1 MKAPHAASPADRR
14 AADAGTG
21 SQRGGMARRIY
32 AALAAL
38 LFSAGLLMLGALP
51 PAQATASAQARATST
66 WPSLLPT
73 PTPRPATRTPVS
85 RPAAPAPPAATAAPR
100 PAAAAG
106 ALIID
111 HTSIEAFDRIPDAY
125 IAKAAA
131 LRLLHRHAS
140 VGQNISEGLDCLM
153 NYFPDRPRRPN
164 YCDRGIPADQIFFDP
179 KYDRTNWVY
188 ELHAPLPNP
197 NPIWPNKVIFF
208 ADRVNQAAPGE
219 FDVVSMG
226 FGYVDVIDGGNLDDD
241 FFLAEATRADSRTI
255 HDLEAL
261 AAAHPDMIH
270 VWQTLALAR
279 MSSVDSQNFDRKMRE
294 YVSATGGI
302 LFDVADIESH
312 RPDGTPC
319 LDNRDLGVEAI
330 CQDYTTE
337 RNAGHLNALGKQ
349 RLAKAMWVLM
359 ARLAGWDGVSS
370 R

>member
-1 MKAPHAASPADRR
+1 MKSPRAASPSDPCAVDVN
-14 AADAGTG
+14 TG
-21 SQRGGMARRIY
+21 SQGGGMARRIY
-32 AALAAL
+32 GALAAL
-38 LFSAGLLMLGALP
+38 LLAAGLLMLGCLA
-51 PAQATASAQARATST
+51 PAQANVSAQTRATPTST

-73 PTPRPATRTPVS
+73 PTPRPAATRV
-85 RPAAPAPPAATAAPR
+85 PAARSTTSPAAAPR
-100 PAAAAG
+100 PPASGAA
-106 ALIID
+106 LVID
-111 HTSIEAFDRIPDAY
+111 HTSIEAFDRIPDIY
-125 IAKAAA
+125 IAKAAQ

-140 VGQNISEGLDCLM
+140 VGQNINEGLDCLM
-153 NYFPDRPRRPN
+153 NHFPDRPRRPN
-164 YCDRGIPADQIFFDP
+164 HCDRGMTADQVIFDG

-208 ADRVNQAAPGE
+208 SDRVNQAAPGE
-219 FDVVSMG
+219 FDVISMG

-241 FFLAEATRADSRTI
+241 FFLADAPQDYIRTVY
-255 HDLEAL
+255 DLEAL
-261 AAAHPDMIH
+261 AAAHPDVIH

-279 MSSVDSQNFDRKMRE
+279 MSSVDSQNFDRKLRD
-294 YVSATGGI
+294 YVNATGGV

-319 LDNRDLGVEAI
+319 VDNRGLGVEAI

-359 ARLAGWDGVSS
+359 ARLAGWDG
-370 R
+370 